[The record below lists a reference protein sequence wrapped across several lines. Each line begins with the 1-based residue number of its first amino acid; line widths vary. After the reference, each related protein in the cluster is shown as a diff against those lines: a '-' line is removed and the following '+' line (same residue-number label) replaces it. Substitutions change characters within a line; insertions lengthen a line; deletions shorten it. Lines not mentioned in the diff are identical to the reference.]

1 MNSKIKPKQC
11 VQKEINLA
19 MPEVKDIPGQ
29 EHIRPPRF
37 RGMMDIT
44 VASPGE
50 EGEGVLDD
58 LNKEDE
64 DTGSAAR

>member
-11 VQKEINLA
+11 MQKEINLA

-37 RGMMDIT
+37 RAMMDIT
-44 VASPGE
+44 VASAGE

-58 LNKEDE
+58 LNKEE
-64 DTGSAAR
+64 DDAVR